1 MTGRL
6 ATLAV
11 IFGIVLALVPGA
23 ARTQEDVGSLAI
35 SGSVDGAEI
44 FVGDQRIGTL
54 RAGYALVADNVP
66 SGPQRVTA
74 RRSGYRDW
82 ERTIQV
88 IANQRT
94 SVTVDME
101 AVRVDQP
108 PPYVGGRGRVLFE
121 DDFIRGERRA
131 WVGSDKTCAAR
142 YEDSGYWVKSNNGD
156 GTCEPRLTYA
166 GQFEDAVRVEL
177 TVRLRGGPQ
186 NHLFGIKFGRAA
198 NDNND
203 LYAVFGISA
212 NGSYRLTQWHQG
224 KWNQIID
231 WTKDAVVRTG
241 YGATNH
247 LAVEVAG
254 RKIRCYINDKFVGTG
269 TAFGD
274 VRGYLGLYLNEKDME
289 ADFTNL
295 RVLELQR

>member
-35 SGSVDGAEI
+35 TGSVDGAEI

-101 AVRVDQP
+101 TVRVDQP
-108 PPYVGGRGRVLFE
+108 PPYVGGRVL
-121 DDFIRGERRA
+121 
-131 WVGSDKTCAAR
+131 
-142 YEDSGYWVKSNNGD
+142 
-156 GTCEPRLTYA
+156 
-166 GQFEDAVRVEL
+166 FEDAVRVEL

-198 NDNND
+198 NDSND